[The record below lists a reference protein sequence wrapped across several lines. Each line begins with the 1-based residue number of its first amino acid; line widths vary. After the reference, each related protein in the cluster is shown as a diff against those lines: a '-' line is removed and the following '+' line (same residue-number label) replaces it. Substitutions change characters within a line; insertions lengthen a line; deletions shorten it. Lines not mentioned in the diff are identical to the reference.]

1 MNIVI
6 STLVTSSNITG
17 VGNYT
22 FKLIEGL
29 QKVNSEHE
37 FYIIVNQE
45 LEPYLKLYKR
55 NFHKVVIPLPHHPR
69 YLLRPIYFIWQ
80 NFIDKFL
87 INLKIDVVHMPNP
100 IPLFRKGE
108 MKYVTTVHDVAEFSG
123 KRHTTIRRWMRI
135 LATSSSVKISDKIL
149 TVSDFSKREILKAT
163 AILGEAINVC
173 YPGVAI
179 GGHDLNNSIF
189 PNRRPFFLHV
199 GGTGAN
205 KNVNRIINAFN
216 ISGLHTKADIYL
228 VGEYHNGKTSRRD
241 IERFRKKGVHF
252 TGYVTDKKLMSF
264 YSQAIALVYPS
275 LYEGFGLPIL
285 EAMSLGV
292 PVITSN
298 ITSMPEVAG
307 DAALLVNP
315 ESEEEIAEAMQ
326 SIIENKE
333 LRDSLIEKGYKRASI
348 FSWEETAKQTLRIYE
363 RAYQSFNLQE

>member
-6 STLVTSSNITG
+6 STLVTSSNVTG
-17 VGNYT
+17 VGKYT

-45 LEPYLKLYKR
+45 LEPYLKLHKR

-69 YLLRPIYFIWQ
+69 YLLRPIYFVWQ
-80 NFIDKFL
+80 NYIDKFL
-87 INLKIDVVHMPNP
+87 TKIIIDVVHMPNP
-100 IPLFRKGE
+100 VPLFRKGE

-123 KRHTTIRRWMRI
+123 KRHNTIRRWLRI

-149 TVSDFSKREILKAT
+149 TVSDFSRREIIKAT
-163 AILGEAINVC
+163 AIPEEAINVS
-173 YPGVAI
+173 YLGAAI
-179 GGHDLNNSIF
+179 GEQDLNNSIF

-205 KNVNRIINAFN
+205 KNINRIINAFHL
-216 ISGLHTKADIYL
+216 SGLHTKADMYL
-228 VGEYHNGKTSRRD
+228 VGDYHNRKYSSRD
-241 IERFRKKGVHF
+241 IAKFQKKGIHF
-252 TGYVTDKKLMSF
+252 TGYVPDKKLMSF
-264 YSQAIALVYPS
+264 YKQAITLVYPS

-326 SIIENKE
+326 SILENRE
-333 LRDSLIEKGYKRASI
+333 LRDSLIKKGYKRASM
-348 FSWEETAKQTLRIYE
+348 FSWEETARKTILAYE
-363 RAYQSFNLQE
+363 KAYTSSQSR